1 MESNLVQLEVQSLK
15 LADVGEVLS
24 HKICQLL
31 PLLLSPIPKSHCKMT
46 IRRRWQ
52 LCALTMLHGFLG
64 SIMCLFSYF
73 AVNVL

>member
-46 IRRRWQ
+46 IRR
-52 LCALTMLHGFLG
+52 
-64 SIMCLFSYF
+64 S
-73 AVNVL
+73 VNCVP